1 MKLERSMLEVEIVER
16 AFKPECLSLRL
27 KKLEAEY
34 NDAVWDENDER
45 VKNLKEEIEIT
56 KTKLS
61 MGETHDWPF

>member
-1 MKLERSMLEVEIVER
+1 MLEVEIVER

-56 KTKLS
+56 KMKLS

>member
-1 MKLERSMLEVEIVER
+1 MLEVEIVER

-27 KKLEAEY
+27 KKLEAAY
-34 NDAVWDENDER
+34 NDAVWEERPDEEI
-45 VKNLKEEIEIT
+45 KKLKEQLEIT